1 MKEVTTVKELMNEL
15 SVMKETSH
23 LIDGSND
30 FYDMK
35 IICRDPNC
43 RAYNKFVPHIAT
55 CNNKK
60 ILVFDLIN
68 EE

>member
-1 MKEVTTVKELMNEL
+1 MNEITNVQELMNEL
-15 SVMKETSH
+15 SRLEMVSEK
-23 LIDGSND
+23 LGNGNFIN
-30 FYDMK
+30 MK